1 MQGKDRRVELEAS
14 KPETARQAQQQ
25 QAAAQQR
32 STTACAAFA
41 GDAMPTA
48 GALLLVALAGGAA
61 GLAGPAGPRRPLL
74 GADVREFAADEASW
88 DARVAALAA
97 LPAGFSCATAAL
109 EFVPRETPGGAA
121 AAMNLGVVALDA
133 PTDAVAGVLTRN
145 RLCGAPVSLA
155 RRLLAKSAPRLQ
167 AIVVNNKVSNVRP
180 GPGLGEPCAEAVAA
194 AVATALGLEGTVASA
209 STGVIGWALPVP
221 EMVAAAP
228 ALALARGDAAAVA
241 RAMMTTDRYAKA
253 ARADLPGGGSVVG
266 VVKGA
271 GMIEPNLGTMLCFVL
286 TDARVAGGRGAMQ
299 AALER
304 AAADSLGSVG
314 VDGDESTSDMVLVAS
329 SEAGPPCDDAT
340 FEAALGDVLGQLA
353 HHVVRNGEGTN
364 HVLRVTVRGDATVEA
379 ARALGRGVVNGPL
392 LKCAVAGDDPNVG
405 RVVAKVGQLLG
416 ARGDAALLDEGSP
429 CRVALGGETI
439 FERGQFALDAA
450 KEGRLAA
457 HMRAARLGADDP
469 DAPRCP
475 PHGRCVEIDVDLG
488 GDAAVVAV
496 VLGSDLTHEY
506 VTENADYRS

>member
-1 MQGKDRRVELEAS
+1 
-14 KPETARQAQQQ
+14 
-25 QAAAQQR
+25 
-32 STTACAAFA
+32 
-41 GDAMPTA
+41 
-48 GALLLVALAGGAA
+48 
-61 GLAGPAGPRRPLL
+61 
-74 GADVREFAADEASW
+74 
-88 DARVAALAA
+88 
-97 LPAGFSCATAAL
+97 
-109 EFVPRETPGGAA
+109 
-121 AAMNLGVVALDA
+121 
-133 PTDAVAGVLTRN
+133 
-145 RLCGAPVSLA
+145 
-155 RRLLAKSAPRLQ
+155 
-167 AIVVNNKVSNVRP
+167 
-180 GPGLGEPCAEAVAA
+180 
-194 AVATALGLEGTVASA
+194 
-209 STGVIGWALPVP
+209 
-221 EMVAAAP
+221 
-228 ALALARGDAAAVA
+228 
-241 RAMMTTDRYAKA
+241 
-253 ARADLPGGGSVVG
+253 
-266 VVKGA
+266 
-271 GMIEPNLGTMLCFVL
+271 
-286 TDARVAGGRGAMQ
+286 MQ

-329 SEAGPPCDDAT
+329 SEVGPPCDDAT